1 MRELF
6 ASSRLFQI
14 WFYSVSHS
22 ILLLRSVKS
31 EDASSRIDIAFKNT
45 KSINLTTIFNGLII
59 EVNDNLNELDMM
71 KSDSSLVREY
81 RVKSDTIEGYV
92 LAGDV
97 SWLEDHGEFFDTSE
111 LLKDMGKF
119 QLPI

>member
-22 ILLLRSVKS
+22 ILLLRSVKT
-31 EDASSRIDIAFKNT
+31 EELSSRIDIAFKNV
-45 KSINLTTIFNGLII
+45 KLINLTTNLNGLII
-59 EVNDNLNELDMM
+59 EV
-71 KSDSSLVREY
+71 KSDSNESNTIEFGSSSIKRY
-81 RVKSDTIEGYV
+81 FVKSDTAEGYV